1 MWCFWVSLS
10 LLLWISRYLY
20 HHLHPLIP
28 AWKQIIEYS
37 EASELHQRS
46 RIDTCMHTYKEV
58 TEKRMRGSD
67 DKLKE
72 IKGQHRRESIER

>member
-1 MWCFWVSLS
+1 M
-10 LLLWISRYLY
+10 
-20 HHLHPLIP
+20 IP
-28 AWKQIIEYS
+28 AWKQTIEYS

-46 RIDTCMHTYKEV
+46 RIDTYMHTYEEV

-72 IKGQHRRESIER
+72 IKGQHGIESIER